1 VPCSTRHSPFYRN
14 LRITV
19 SPYVVTVPYKTVQA
33 ASLSVCCRSVTSYG
47 LCRRYTMIAHLLAE
61 AAKSSD
67 VSGSSLDDLF
77 QLFLI
82 TPFFV
87 DRTATYRI
95 NSLSIL
101 SDSICLRV
109 KDAEGLK
116 ASAQLHSNNYTVF
129 QKSKP
134 LDV

>member
-1 VPCSTRHSPFYRN
+1 
-14 LRITV
+14 
-19 SPYVVTVPYKTVQA
+19 
-33 ASLSVCCRSVTSYG
+33 
-47 LCRRYTMIAHLLAE
+47 MIAHLLAE